1 MKKSCETCKHSNEC
15 NRTMGI
21 MWGFCNTNYEPKTE
35 ERATTN
41 ATQSIISNLSAMG
54 ANPIIKIRKDSKNIE
69 IRVNAP
75 TIPTQDN
82 NEKENEQ

>member
-1 MKKSCETCKHSNEC
+1 M
-15 NRTMGI
+15 
-21 MWGFCNTNYEPKTE
+21 
-35 ERATTN
+35 N

-75 TIPTQDN
+75 TIPTQDE
-82 NEKENEQ
+82 NEKENEKEIEQ